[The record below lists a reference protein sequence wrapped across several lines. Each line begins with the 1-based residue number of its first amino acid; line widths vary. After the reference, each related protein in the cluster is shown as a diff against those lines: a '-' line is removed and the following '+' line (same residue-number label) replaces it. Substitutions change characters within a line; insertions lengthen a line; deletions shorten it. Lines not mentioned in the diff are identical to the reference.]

1 MAHLSGNAEFDA
13 KLNGMMFSLMSWD
26 QLAAFWPKIKRDA
39 GWYLYAIGEPLPDS
53 ISTAQQ
59 VEDFITQVDA
69 LLHRDHHE
77 DYCGIVYADNLDN
90 PGFIKIYDPNNLG
103 VSCGSSKNPPLPGWI
118 MCTIVPGE
126 LIPKHAVPE
135 GRKRW
140 WRSLWSSE

>member
-1 MAHLSGNAEFDA
+1 MAHFSGNEDFDA
-13 KLNGMMFSLMSWD
+13 KLNGLMFSLMSWQ
-26 QLAAFWPKIKRDA
+26 QLADFWPRINRQA
-39 GWYLYAIGEPLPDS
+39 GWYLYAIGEPVPNT
-53 ISTAQQ
+53 ISDASH
-59 VEDFITQVDA
+59 VEAFISEIDA

-118 MCTIVPGE
+118 MSLTPPGE
-126 LIPKHAVPE
+126 LVPKHLVPE

-140 WRSLWSSE
+140 WRNLWASQ